1 MPHIGS
7 ISGFQP
13 DRFGLA
19 WLLLHKRRNE
29 NEFFGSGNEIMEVEI
44 DKIELKKAL
53 NFYFSNGRPRYFRH
67 LTNNFLDKFPNILSN
82 CNIEEGIQI
91 TSQLFLMCY
100 TLAEEYK
107 LIQDI
112 IYNKIAMPYYNWIVK
127 DNKNIENNISNKNI
141 DHNKYLLVVRHAVTK
156 GMYSPGQTTY
166 FLTKLLLERGK
177 SVTLIVLGK
186 VDQSYLKLEADYNG
200 LEILKLTQ
208 DIKFSDKFDALENI
222 FIHGG
227 YKYIITDQEFSEI
240 SYISS
245 KYNLKNTILLSAGY
259 YKLPWYGKIL
269 KPNVLG
275 MPENSR
281 EISTQMPIDLG
292 LLNPSGSDNDADK
305 TRQNLGF
312 ERTDIVF
319 GCFARLEKFN
329 DQYIKI
335 AKAILTKIPNSRLL
349 IAGTNSNSYLRGALQ
364 EFLETKRAVILGFSD
379 SHALGHILTFGLETT
394 PTLSGSTVLE
404 LYAKSVPVITCSE
417 NVTDLGYIA
426 EARVPELVYDSVDGI
441 IADISRF
448 TDASWRLAMGNK
460 CVNFVSEMSERC
472 KSSYF
477 EILDK

>member
-1 MPHIGS
+1 MI
-7 ISGFQP
+7 
-13 DRFGLA
+13 
-19 WLLLHKRRNE
+19 
-29 NEFFGSGNEIMEVEI
+29 EVEI
-44 DKIELKKAL
+44 DKIELSKAL

-67 LTNNFLDKFPNILSN
+67 LTRNFLNKFPKILDN

-91 TSQLFLMCY
+91 TSQLFLLCY

-107 LIQDI
+107 LIQDT
-112 IYNKIAMPYYNWIVK
+112 IYNEIAIPYRNWIIEK
-127 DNKNIENNISNKNI
+127 NKIVENKFSNINV
-141 DHNKYLLVVRHAVTK
+141 DQNKYLIVVRHAVTK

-177 SVTLIVLGK
+177 SVTLIVIGK
-186 VDQSYLKLEADYNG
+186 VDESYLKLETEHSH
-200 LEILKLTQ
+200 LEILKLNQ
-208 DIKFSDKFDALENI
+208 NIKFSDKFNAMEDLFLN
-222 FIHGG
+222 GG

-240 SYISS
+240 SYLST
-245 KYNLKNTILLSAGY
+245 KHKLNNTILLSAGY

-275 MPENSR
+275 ASENSR

-292 LLNPSGSDNDADK
+292 LLNPSESDATADK
-305 TRQNLGF
+305 TRQDLGF
-312 ERTDIVF
+312 KKNDVIF

-329 DQYIKI
+329 EQYIKI
-335 AKAILTKIPNSRLL
+335 AKAIITKIPNARLL
-349 IAGTNSNSYLRGALQ
+349 IAGTNSNSFLRGALQ
-364 EFLETKRAVILGFSD
+364 EYLESKRAVILGFSD

-426 EARVPELVYDSVDGI
+426 EARVPELVYDNIDSI

-448 TDASWRLAMGNK
+448 TDNAWRTAMGSK
-460 CVNFVSEMSERC
+460 CLTFVSEMSERC
-472 KSSYF
+472 KASYF
-477 EILDK
+477 EILDN